1 MTAPDATPSIG
12 KRVHGSLYLHADAI
26 PQLSAREQRRIADAA
41 SLLPERT
48 GWNVVKLEAARPH
61 RLSLLTYEP
70 FDSAA
75 FPTLLD
81 SHAVDLDRRRVT
93 QRSFRT
99 SRNPPILHRKELLL
113 PTDHPCRA
121 IYAELTAELE
131 RRGIMVGM
139 AGMGFKQPWAA
150 RLAEAGIRIDGH
162 SIASEAE
169 TATTKPRL
177 RETTA
182 IARHKTAIVRDRLSA
197 PMQALYRFGLIAD
210 ATSVLDY
217 GCGQGDDVRTL
228 TAAGIAAVGWD
239 PHHRPD
245 DDALR
250 PADIVNLGFVLN
262 VIEEPV
268 ERADAISKA
277 YALARGCLAV
287 AVMVVGKGDVSGLT
301 PYRDGYLTRR
311 NTFQKYFEQDELR
324 RLLAATL
331 TSEPVAVAP
340 GVFFVFKDEL
350 LEQRF
355 LIARQARATV
365 VDRRPA
371 MPSTPARPL
380 SSRVRPSRPS
390 FAERHAALIDSYAA
404 IMGELGRVP
413 ALDELP
419 PDLGNAVQAARIGKT
434 RLASLAVDQLG
445 GEALATLQ
453 AERRDDLTVYFA
465 LNAFDRKRPYGS
477 LPPELQRDIKAFFG
491 THQNAIDSGQRLLFA
506 IADTDR
512 LTADAEA
519 AFDDEI
525 GWLEDDDYYV
535 HRDELGRLSPL
546 LRTYVGVGQ
555 RLAGS
560 LDDAQVFKIH
570 LRSSKLTALNYD
582 GFDDHPLPRLHQR
595 VKIDLK
601 RQHID
606 VFDYTRAKEAQVLYV
621 KSRLLPKSHPD
632 HERQTAFDADLLA
645 TGLFDFT
652 NHGPSVT
659 DFARQ
664 LKRHNLTIDGHRL
677 IRRE

>member
-1 MTAPDATPSIG
+1 MQSIG
-12 KRVHGSLYLHADAI
+12 KRIHGSLYLHADAI
-26 PQLSAREQRRIADAA
+26 PQLPAHEQQRIADAA
-41 SLLPERT
+41 SLLPGPT
-48 GWNVVKLEAARPH
+48 AWNVVKLEAARPH

-70 FDSAA
+70 FDDAA
-75 FPTLLD
+75 FPALLD

-113 PTDHPCRA
+113 PADHPRRA
-121 IYAELTAELE
+121 VYAELTAELE
-131 RRGIMVGM
+131 RRGVMAEM

-150 RLAEAGIRIDGH
+150 RLAEGGIRIDDH
-162 SIASEAE
+162 AIETVAEPPTAHPPASPAP
-169 TATTKPRL
+169 T
-177 RETTA
+177 

-228 TAAGIAAVGWD
+228 TAAGITAVGWD

-245 DDALR
+245 NDALR

-262 VIEEPV
+262 VIEEPA
-268 ERADAISKA
+268 ERADAISRA

-311 NTFQKYFEQDELR
+311 NTFQKYFEQDKLR

-331 TSEPVAVAP
+331 ASEPVAVAP

-365 VDRRPA
+365 VARRTA
-371 MPSTPARPL
+371 LPSTPSRPL
-380 SSRVRPSRPS
+380 SSRVRPPRTSL
-390 FAERHAALIDSYAA
+390 AERHAALIESYAA

-419 PDLGNAVQAARIGKT
+419 ADLADAVQAVRIGQA
-434 RLASLAVDQLG
+434 RLASLAAEQLG
-445 GEALATLQ
+445 GETLATRQ

-477 LPPELQRDIKAFFG
+477 LPPELQRDIKAFFSN
-491 THQNAIDSGQRLLFA
+491 HQNTIDSGQRLLFA

-519 AFDDEI
+519 AFNDEI

-570 LRSSKLTALNYD
+570 LKSSKLTALDYT

-601 RQHID
+601 RQRID
-606 VFDYTRAKEAQVLYV
+606 VFDYTRTKEAQVLYL

-645 TGLFDFT
+645 TSLFDFT
-652 NHGPSVT
+652 GYGPPLV
-659 DFARQ
+659 DFAQ
-664 LKRHNLTIDGHRL
+664 KLKRHNLTIDGHRL
-677 IRRE
+677 VRRE